1 MTAGHAQRSHA
12 TWSASASA
20 RLWACAGSLA
30 LSQTV
35 PYEDNEGPAA
45 AWGTACHTV
54 SEDCLR
60 NDRDAIEWIGRIV
73 KTKRHTIEVDEEMAD
88 TAQVYIDYVRGRQA
102 TSGETVAWFEQNFSL
117 AALDPPFEAGGTADT
132 VLYFPLR
139 KALEVVDLKGGRGV
153 VVEATDNKQART
165 YAVGA
170 FLANQGLD
178 IEHVRSTIV
187 QPRAPHKDGRIR
199 SETIHV
205 TELFDWTNELKAAW
219 AAADEAAAKLRGIDM
234 LNVEADHREAM
245 AEWGPEWL
253 TAGDHCKFCPMSG
266 RCPEQARVAE
276 AEAKLWFKDETVPDA
291 VPERYQPEMLA
302 PDEIARILDHA
313 DMIQDWLNSV
323 RVHAERLAD
332 RGTEIPGYVFV
343 EKHGREKW
351 REDAEAT
358 VIGACDLAGLATEKF
373 QNAPKLKTP
382 KQVRAALGKGHEKL
396 IDGLSV
402 QPTVGKQ
409 LVRQSK
415 TAREAIPSA
424 AQKFLTA
431 IDD

>member
-1 MTAGHAQRSHA
+1 
-12 TWSASASA
+12 
-20 RLWACAGSLA
+20 LA

-35 PYEDNEGPAA
+35 PHEDRESEAA
-45 AWGTACHTV
+45 AWGTVCHTV

-60 NDRDAIEWIGRIV
+60 SGRDAIEWIGRVV
-73 KTKRHTIEVDEEMAD
+73 KAKVISIEVDEELAE
-88 TAQVYIDYVRGRQA
+88 TAQVYIDYVRNRGA
-102 TSGETVAWFEQNFSL
+102 ADNAVTTWFEQRFSL
-117 AALDPPFEAGGTADT
+117 AALEPPFDAGGTADA
-132 VLYFPLR
+132 VLYFPHERL
-139 KALEVVDLKGGRGV
+139 LEVVDLKGGRGV
-153 VVEATDNKQART
+153 VVEATGNKQART

-219 AAADEAAAKLRGIDM
+219 AIAQHALEDLHETENK
-234 LNVEADHREAM
+234 
-245 AEWGPEWL
+245 EWWIRSYL

-276 AEAKLWFKDETVPDA
+276 AEAKLWFKDESAPDA
-291 VPERYQPEMLA
+291 VPERYQTEMLA

-323 RVHAERLAD
+323 RVHAERIAD
-332 RGTEIPGYVFV
+332 RGTPIPGYIFV
-343 EKHGREKW
+343 EKVGREKW
-351 REDAEAT
+351 QEGVEAT
-358 VIGACDLAGLATEKF
+358 VIGACDLAGVPLEKY
-373 QNAPKLKTP
+373 QNTPKLKTP
-382 KQVRAALGKGHEKL
+382 KQVRAALGKGNEKL
-396 IDGLSV
+396 VEGLSTT
-402 QPTVGKQ
+402 PTAGKQ

-415 TAREAIPSA
+415 TVRPEIPSA
-424 AQKFLTA
+424 AQLFLTPL
-431 IDD
+431 DD

>member
-1 MTAGHAQRSHA
+1 MTASHAQRPHN

-20 RLWACAGSLA
+20 RNWACAGSLA

-45 AWGTACHTV
+45 AWGTACHQV

-60 NDRDAIEWIGRIV
+60 SGRDAIEWIGRIV
-73 KTKRHTIEVDEEMAD
+73 KTKQHSIEVDEELAE
-88 TAQVYIDYVRGRQA
+88 TAQVYIDYVRSRQA
-102 TSGETVAWFEQNFSL
+102 TDNAVTSWYEQRFSL
-117 AALDPPFEAGGTADT
+117 DALKPPFDAGGTADT
-132 VLYFPLR
+132 VLYFPVAKL
-139 KALEVVDLKGGRGV
+139 LEVVDLKGGRGV
-153 VVEATDNKQART
+153 VVEAIGNKQART

-170 FLANQGLD
+170 YLANQGLD

-205 TELFDWTNELKAAW
+205 TELFDWTNELKEAW
-219 AAADEAAAKLRGIDM
+219 RKAYDAVVDLNGHWPDANTLDEWRDAY
-234 LNVEADHREAM
+234 
-245 AEWGPEWL
+245 L

-266 RCPEQARVAE
+266 RCPEQALVAE
-276 AEAKLWFKDETVPDA
+276 AEAKLWFKDEAAPDA
-291 VPERYQPEMLA
+291 VPERYQPEMLS

-323 RVHAERLAD
+323 RVHAERIAD
-332 RGTEIPGYVFV
+332 RGTVIPGYIFV
-343 EKHGREKW
+343 EKVGRTRW
-351 REDAEAT
+351 DEDAESA
-358 VIGACDLAGLATEKF
+358 VKLACELAGLTPERY

-382 KQVRAALGKGHEKL
+382 KQVAKALGKGYEKL
-396 IDGLSV
+396 IDTMSV
-402 QPTVGKQ
+402 TPTAGKQ

-415 TAREAIPSA
+415 TVRAEVPSA
-424 AQKFLTA
+424 AQKFLTP
-431 IDD
+431 IDPD